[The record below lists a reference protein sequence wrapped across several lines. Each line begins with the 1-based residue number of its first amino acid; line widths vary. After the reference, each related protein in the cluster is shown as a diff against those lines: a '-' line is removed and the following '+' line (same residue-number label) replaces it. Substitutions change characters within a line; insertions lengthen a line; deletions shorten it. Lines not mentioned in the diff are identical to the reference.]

1 MRLIFRAIIHEEVS
15 DCKKFVA
22 TIRFV
27 MVIALLGICTVM
39 SAQTVS
45 GKLQLLAD
53 QAIELMAF
61 NGFTTS
67 LIASGKT
74 DSQGRFSLSYSAE
87 DYGVGYLISA
97 DDKPFILILSG
108 EDVEVVGE
116 ALSMPEALRI
126 TKGQQNQLFEQ
137 YAKEHPRRE
146 QALSAWN
153 YLERIY
159 TGDSLFI
166 IQDVPRA
173 AILKEKARIA
183 DEDDR
188 FLTILPEGS
197 YIKWFL
203 PIRKLVSSVST
214 VAQYR
219 PEEIDETLAAFRSL
233 NHADPR
239 LYRSGLLRDAIEG
252 HYWLIEN
259 SGQPL
264 DSVTATMQ
272 QSIDALVDQLLGYDD
287 LLNEITNYL
296 FDLLERH
303 SLYGASEHLAL
314 RLLNET
320 GCTLET
326 DLARQLETYRA
337 MRIGNTAADIVFEGE
352 RRVRGSQ
359 DGALPNRL
367 SDLTSDYTLV
377 VFAASWCP
385 TCKEELPQLIKH
397 YPKWI
402 AAGVE
407 VVLISL
413 DDNQA
418 DFDAFA
424 SSTPFLSFC
433 DLRKWQGKAVHD
445 YYVFGTP
452 TFFLL
457 DAQRKI
463 VLRPN
468 SVKHAD
474 AWVEW
479 NLLRK

>member
-1 MRLIFRAIIHEEVS
+1 MTRLLLFISSIFFAGFS
-15 DCKKFVA
+15 
-22 TIRFV
+22 
-27 MVIALLGICTVM
+27 G
-39 SAQTVS
+39 AQTVS
-45 GKLQLLAD
+45 GNLMLLAD
-53 QAIELMAF
+53 QPIRLEAF
-61 NGFTTS
+61 NGFQTE
-67 LIASGKT
+67 LVASGQIGA
-74 DSQGRFSLSYSAE
+74 DGRFSLRYTE
-87 DYGVGYLISA
+87 TDYGVGYLISA
-97 DDKPFILILSG
+97 DDKPYIIILSG
-108 EDVEVVGE
+108 EDIQISGE
-116 ALSMPEALRI
+116 ALSMPESIRI
-126 TKGQQNQLFEQ
+126 IHGQENHWFEQ
-137 YAKEHPRRE
+137 YAREQPRRE
-146 QALSAWN
+146 LALSAWT
-153 YLERIY
+153 YLERTY
-159 TGDSLFI
+159 ANDSLFAI
-166 IQDVPRA
+166 HAAPRT
-173 AILKEKARIA
+173 AIRDEKQRLRQ
-183 DEDDR
+183 EDTGFID
-188 FLTILPEGS
+188 LLPVGS
-197 YIKWFL
+197 YAKWFL
-203 PIRKLVSSVST
+203 PTRKLVSSVST
-214 VAQYR
+214 LAQYR
-219 PEEIDETLAAFRSL
+219 HEEIPQTLAAFRSL

-272 QSIDALVDQLLGYDD
+272 QSIDVLVDQLLGYDD

-359 DGALPNRL
+359 DEALPNRL

-385 TCKEELPQLIKH
+385 TCNEELPELIKH
-397 YPKWI
+397 YPKWK

-407 VVLISL
+407 VVLVSL
-413 DDNQA
+413 DDDKTA
-418 DFDAFA
+418 FDTFA
-424 SSTPFLSFC
+424 SATPFLSFC

-452 TFFLL
+452 TLFLL

>member
-1 MRLIFRAIIHEEVS
+1 MSYLMRGV
-15 DCKKFVA
+15 
-22 TIRFV
+22 
-27 MVIALLGICTVM
+27 LLLLFGILC
-39 SAQTVS
+39 SGAQAQTVS
-45 GKLQLLAD
+45 GQLLLLAD
-53 QAIELMAF
+53 QEIKLMAF
-61 NGFTTS
+61 DGFNTP
-67 LIASGKT
+67 LIAQGKL
-74 DSQGRFSLSYSAE
+74 DAEGRFSLSYAPNV
-87 DYGVGYLISA
+87 YGVGYLTST
-97 DDKPFILILSG
+97 DDKPFIVILNG
-108 EDVEVVGE
+108 EDLELVGE
-116 ALSMPEALRI
+116 ALSMPATIRI

-137 YAKEHPRRE
+137 YATEHPRRE
-146 QALSAWN
+146 QALSAWT

-159 TGDSLFI
+159 SGDSLFI
-166 IQDVPRA
+166 IQDVPKA
-173 AILKEKARIA
+173 AIRKEMTRIA
-183 DEDDR
+183 DEDLG

-203 PIRKLVSSVST
+203 PTRKLVSSVST

-219 PEEIDETLAAFRSL
+219 PEEIDETLAAFRAL

-264 DSVTATMQ
+264 DTVTAMMQ
-272 QSIDALVDQLLGYDD
+272 ESIDVLVDQLLGYDD
-287 LLNEITNYL
+287 RLNEITNYL

-337 MRIGNTAADIVFEGE
+337 MRIGNTAADIVFNGE
-352 RRVRGSQ
+352 RRMKGVEHA
-359 DGALPNRL
+359 ALTKK
-367 SDLTSDYTLV
+367 LTDFKADYTLV
-377 VFAASWCP
+377 VFAASWCS
-385 TCKEELPQLIKH
+385 TCNEELPQLMNH
-397 YPKWI
+397 YPKWKN
-402 AAGVE
+402 AGVE

-413 DDNQA
+413 DDDMA
-418 DFDAFA
+418 AFESFA
-424 SSTPFLSFC
+424 AATPFLSFC
-433 DLRKWQGKAVHD
+433 DLRKWQGQAVHD

-452 TFFLL
+452 TLFLL

-474 AWVEW
+474 AWVDW

>member
-1 MRLIFRAIIHEEVS
+1 MTRLLLFISSIFFAGFS
-15 DCKKFVA
+15 
-22 TIRFV
+22 
-27 MVIALLGICTVM
+27 G
-39 SAQTVS
+39 AQTVS
-45 GKLQLLAD
+45 GNLMLLAD
-53 QAIELMAF
+53 QPIRLEAF
-61 NGFTTS
+61 NGFQTE
-67 LIASGKT
+67 LVASGQIGA
-74 DSQGRFSLSYSAE
+74 DGRFSLRYTE
-87 DYGVGYLISA
+87 TDYGVGYLISA
-97 DDKPFILILSG
+97 DDKPYIIILSG
-108 EDVEVVGE
+108 EDIKISGE
-116 ALSMPEALRI
+116 ALSMPESIRI
-126 TKGQQNQLFEQ
+126 IHGQENHWFEQ
-137 YAKEHPRRE
+137 YAREQPRRE
-146 QALSAWN
+146 LALSAWT
-153 YLERIY
+153 YLDRTY
-159 TGDSLFI
+159 ANDSLFAI
-166 IQDVPRA
+166 HAAPRT
-173 AILKEKARIA
+173 AIRDEKQRLRQ
-183 DEDDR
+183 EDTGFID
-188 FLTILPEGS
+188 LLPVGS
-197 YIKWFL
+197 YAKWFL
-203 PIRKLVSSVST
+203 PTRKLVSSVST
-214 VAQYR
+214 LAQYR
-219 PEEIDETLAAFRSL
+219 PEEIPQTLAAFRSL

-264 DSVTATMQ
+264 DTVTATMQ
-272 QSIDALVDQLLGYDD
+272 QSIDVLVDQLLGYDD

-337 MRIGNTAADIVFEGE
+337 MRVGNTAADIVFDGE
-352 RRVRGSQ
+352 RRIKGLQS
-359 DGALPNRL
+359 DALPKKL
-367 SDLTSDYTLV
+367 SDLKGNYTLV

-385 TCKEELPQLIKH
+385 TCNEELPELTKH
-397 YPKWI
+397 YPKWKS
-402 AAGVE
+402 AGVE

-413 DDNQA
+413 DDNKA

-433 DLRKWQGKAVHD
+433 DLRKWQGQAVHD

-452 TFFLL
+452 TLFLL